1 MQQHFSAGGIIVNPE
16 NQVYLI
22 HKLERDE
29 WALPKGKIEANE
41 SPSVAAERE
50 IREETG
56 IQDIKLLSEDI
67 VDTVEYTFTREG
79 SAEPESKIVYM
90 FLFKTEDPKQRGT
103 TQMKEEGLEGTWL
116 SFDEAIKITQIE
128 NVKETL
134 RKGKLK
140 KEELDALNN

>member
-1 MQQHFSAGGIIVNPE
+1 MKQHYSAGGIIVNSE

-29 WALPKGKIEANE
+29 WALPKGRIEANE
-41 SPSVAAERE
+41 LPSVAAERE
-50 IREETG
+50 VLEETG

-90 FLFKTEDPKQRGT
+90 FLFKTSDPKQKGT
-103 TQMKEEGLEGTWL
+103 IEMREEGLEGAWL

-140 KEELDALNN
+140 KEELDA